1 MKIEFNK
8 NYVGDSDKIVKE
20 EQAIFLPTIILS
32 PLTGHNFKSPPGQ
45 VSDVNGSI
53 RGGGGGTG
61 SIRNG
66 GNNGYWTE
74 QFPPEKTAA
83 LLFLN
88 SSFLKCFPLSSTIYA
103 LETLLMQILWA
114 HPMLLS

>member
-1 MKIEFNK
+1 M
-8 NYVGDSDKIVKE
+8 
-20 EQAIFLPTIILS
+20 
-32 PLTGHNFKSPPGQ
+32 
-45 VSDVNGSI
+45 NGSI

-83 LLFLN
+83 LLFLI

-103 LETLLMQILWA
+103 LETLLMQLLRSHHVLLNPKSGGEDLKSVFGQMVKGSDA
-114 HPMLLS
+114 HSH

>member
-1 MKIEFNK
+1 MARASEVSLLVSRAALDVIEVCP
-8 NYVGDSDKIVKE
+8 YM
-20 EQAIFLPTIILS
+20 
-32 PLTGHNFKSPPGQ
+32 
-45 VSDVNGSI
+45 
-53 RGGGGGTG
+53 R
-61 SIRNG
+61 
-66 GNNGYWTE
+66 YWTE